1 MNFNDRLIYYGA
13 GFEYFM
19 QSIVIGNLSSIGI
32 FPPTYSKFDNCTSS
46 QVKLHFRPSNHQL
59 TPVNIQIQYSYFYSN
74 GRQHIWIRNG
84 IK

>member
-1 MNFNDRLIYYGA
+1 MNFNDWLIYYGA